1 MKQKI
6 KDLFRKACNK
16 LFRKKTCRVVFRQT
30 FDGTID
36 THQYLGLY
44 ISPENFRKLF
54 ESAYPDGAKFLEG
67 IRADKDRDGNECF
80 GMDRGFY
87 SESFI
92 SARGLK

>member
-1 MKQKI
+1 MKRKI
-6 KDLFRKACNK
+6 KSLIAKAYNR
-16 LFRKKTCRVVFRQT
+16 LFRKKTCRVVFRQP

-36 THQYLGLY
+36 TLQSVGLY

-67 IRADKDRDGNECF
+67 IRADKDRDGNEYF

-92 SARGLK
+92 SGRGSK